1 MSLDGRV
8 ALITGAGAGIG
19 RACAQVLASEGVR
32 VAVGFIEDKDQAAET
47 AALCDGATTVRIDVT
62 NSEAVS
68 FAFHEV
74 ETELGPVEILVNNAG
89 ITRDR
94 LFMRM
99 SEEEWERVLNVN
111 LSGAFRCTKRALP
124 SMLKAG
130 WGRIISIGSVVGTTG
145 NAGQTNYAAA
155 KAGLVGFTKSLS
167 REVARKGITANV
179 VAPGLVDTAM
189 TAILSDEQ
197 RQALLSRVPM
207 ARAGTTEEIAEA
219 VRFCAR
225 ASYLTGQTI
234 GINGGLA

>member
-1 MSLDGRV
+1 MGLGGRV

-19 RACAQVLASEGVR
+19 RACAVALAAEGIR
-32 VAVGFIEDKDQAAET
+32 VAVGYIQDKEQAAET
-47 AALCDGATTVRIDVT
+47 AQLCGGGTTVRIDVT
-62 NSEAVS
+62 KPEEISA
-68 FAFHEV
+68 AFDEV
-74 ETELGPVEILVNNAG
+74 EKDLGAVGVLINNAG

-99 SEEEWERVLNVN
+99 SDSEWESVLNVN
-111 LSGAFRCTKRALP
+111 LSGAARCTKRALP
-124 SMLKAG
+124 GMLKAG
-130 WGRIISIGSVVGTTG
+130 WGRIVSIGSVVGTTG

-189 TAILSDEQ
+189 TAVLTKEQ
-197 RQALLSRVPM
+197 REALLSRVPM
-207 ARAGTTEEIAEA
+207 GRPGTTDEIAEA
-219 VRFCAR
+219 VRFCVR

>member
-1 MSLDGRV
+1 MSLHGRI

-19 RACAQVLASEGVR
+19 RACARVLAEEGIR
-32 VAVGFIEDKDQAAET
+32 VAVGFIQDKEQAEET
-47 AALCDGATTVRIDVT
+47 AALCEGGTTVRIDVT
-62 NSEAVS
+62 RAEEVS
-68 FAFHEV
+68 SAFDEV
-74 ETELGPVEILVNNAG
+74 ERELGPVEILINNAG

-99 SEEEWERVLNVN
+99 SDEEWEQVLNVN

-130 WGRIISIGSVVGTTG
+130 WGRIVSIGSVVGTTG

-189 TAILSDEQ
+189 TAVLSEQ
-197 RQALLSRVPM
+197 QREALLSRVPM

-219 VRFCAR
+219 VRFCVR

>member
-1 MSLDGRV
+1 MSLEGRV

-19 RACAQVLASEGVR
+19 RACAQVLAAEQVR
-32 VAVGFIEDKDQAAET
+32 VAVGYIDDKDQAAET
-47 AALCDGATTVRIDVT
+47 AAGCKDGMTVRIDVT
-62 NSEAVS
+62 SSSGVVS
-68 FAFHEV
+68 AFEEV
-74 ETELGPVEILVNNAG
+74 ETQLGPVEILINNAG

-94 LFMRM
+94 LLLRM
-99 SEEEWERVLNVN
+99 SEQEWEQVLNVN
-111 LSGAFRCTKRALP
+111 LSGAFRCTRRALP

-130 WGRIISIGSVVGTTG
+130 WGRIVSIGSVVGTTG
-145 NAGQTNYAAA
+145 NAGQANYAAA

-189 TAILSDEQ
+189 TAVLTDQQ
-197 RQALLSRVPM
+197 RQALLARVPM
-207 ARAGTTEEIAEA
+207 GRPGSTDEIAEA
-219 VRFCAR
+219 VRFCVR

>member
-1 MSLDGRV
+1 M
-8 ALITGAGAGIG
+8 
-19 RACAQVLASEGVR
+19 
-32 VAVGFIEDKDQAAET
+32 
-47 AALCDGATTVRIDVT
+47 TVRIDVT
-62 NSEAVS
+62 GTEHVS
-68 FAFHEV
+68 SAFDEV
-74 ETELGPVEILVNNAG
+74 EKLLGPVEVLINNAG

-94 LFMRM
+94 LSMRM
-99 SEEEWERVLNVN
+99 SEEEWEQVINVN

-130 WGRIISIGSVVGTTG
+130 WGRVVSIGSVVGTTG

-155 KAGLVGFTKSLS
+155 KAGLIGFTKSLS

-189 TAILSDEQ
+189 TAVLSEDQ
-197 RQALLSRVPM
+197 RRALLSQVPM
-207 ARAGTTEEIAEA
+207 GRPGTTDEIAEA
-219 VRFCAR
+219 VRFCVR